1 MHRDIAMH
9 CKHVQVHTI
18 FSTFSG
24 PCNIKALCVY
34 VQLPNNKPLL
44 YYLQRTYWNTH
55 LKIVVLYK
63 TC

>member
-1 MHRDIAMH
+1 MHTDIAMH

-18 FSTFSG
+18 VSTFSA

-44 YYLQRTYWNTH
+44 YY
-55 LKIVVLYK
+55 
-63 TC
+63 